1 MQNNILKTGF
11 IILLLQ
17 SVAGSVN
24 AETINNTALSDSPT
38 TLPDGGT
45 LELGFGFDVD
55 SVPMFIGDH
64 DDKIGVIGRLVAAY
78 HWQGLF
84 FEFDNDKSDIV
95 PISSETLILGF
106 NLFNGDNSSLDVIVG
121 PEHGDRY
128 SNDNDYEGIEEREGD
143 ITGGIRTTLYSG
155 DYIAQLI
162 ARTDLS
168 GRHNGASAS
177 ALIGRNWQLGR
188 FNLHGNLKLG
198 YASERMVNY
207 YLGVS
212 SAEVNNTFNEYQ
224 VDDAVYSVVQIG
236 LAYPA
241 TKNWVLRAK
250 TSVAYI
256 TDEIVESPLLASNSN
271 VRSTIEFTLN
281 YVF

>member
-17 SVAGSVN
+17 SAAGSVN
-24 AETINNTALSDSPT
+24 AETINSTALSENHT
-38 TLPDGGT
+38 TLRDGGS

-55 SVPMFIGDH
+55 SVPMFIGD
-64 DDKIGVIGRLVAAY
+64 DDDEFGTIGRLVAAY
-78 HWQGLF
+78 QWQGLF

-95 PISSETLILGF
+95 PISSETLMLGF
-106 NLFNGDNSSLDVIVG
+106 NLFNGDNSSLDVIAG

-128 SNDNDYEGIEEREGD
+128 SNDDDYEGIEERQVD
-143 ITGGIRTTLYSG
+143 ITGGIRATLYSG

-177 ALIGRNWQLGR
+177 TLVGRNWQLGR
-188 FNLHGNLKLG
+188 FNLHANLKLG
-198 YASERMVNY
+198 YASEKMADY

-212 SAEVNNTFNEYQ
+212 STEANNTFDEYH
-224 VDDAVYSVVQIG
+224 VDDAVFSVVQIG

-256 TDEIVESPLLASNSN
+256 SDEIVDSPLLASDSN
-271 VRSTIEFTLN
+271 VRSTIEFTVN

>member
-17 SVAGSVN
+17 SAAGSVN
-24 AETINNTALSDSPT
+24 AETINNTALSESPT
-38 TLPDGGT
+38 TLLDGGS

-55 SVPMFIGDH
+55 SEPMFIGDH
-64 DDKIGVIGRLVAAY
+64 DDEFGAIGRVVATY
-78 HWQGLF
+78 QWQGLF
-84 FEFDNDKSDIV
+84 FEFDSDKSDIV

-128 SNDNDYEGIEEREGD
+128 SNDDDYEGIEERQGD
-143 ITGGIRTTLYSG
+143 VTGGLRATLYSR

-162 ARTDLS
+162 ARTDMS

-177 ALIGRNWQLGR
+177 ALVGRNWQLDR
-188 FNLHGNLKLG
+188 FNLHANLKLG
-198 YASERMVNY
+198 YASENMADY

-212 SAEVNNTFNEYQ
+212 SAEANNRFSEYH
-224 VDDAVYSVVQIG
+224 VGDAVYSVVQFG

-256 TDEIVESPLLASNSN
+256 ADEIVDSPLLASNSN
-271 VRSTIEFTLN
+271 VRSTIEFTVN